1 MGGLAFEVDGT
12 DPLSVNQRIIKMFV
26 LPGSQVENISRLLS
40 PLLSVFNNLVNKPAF
55 CFCFPRFPS

>member
-40 PLLSVFNNLVNKPAF
+40 PLLSVFNNLVNQQ
-55 CFCFPRFPS
+55 PRK